1 MLPPMEIPRFELASK
16 LTAEQQ
22 AFLDEQGFIVFK
34 SFLSAGE
41 VKSILAE
48 LQRLEKEWVAN
59 KKDKAFG
66 IPIAYR
72 TGLDGNPYVSRFA
85 FTSCYSDLLHKFLV
99 SDRFEPVK
107 QILGP
112 SFRLGEREKDG
123 MVVNHYLNREGGGSR
138 KDLGWHTDSPRDIF
152 LHGKIRPLWQIGIY
166 LDDSP
171 ASKGGLRLLP
181 GTHKQSLWQMLFRKR
196 YFLDHQPDAQE
207 LCVEALAGD
216 LTIHDG
222 RLWHRVAQAT
232 VTGEA
237 SRRRVIYLP
246 FIEGP
251 KAEKSEQSPTPLYH
265 RLQRLAG

>member
-1 MLPPMEIPRFELASK
+1 MEIPRFK
-16 LTAEQQ
+16 LGSTLGADQQ
-22 AFLDEQGFIVFK
+22 RFLDEQGFIVFK
-34 SFLSAGE
+34 EFLSGGE
-41 VKSILAE
+41 VSEILAA
-48 LQRLEKEWVAN
+48 LGALEAKWLAEKKE
-59 KKDKAFG
+59 KAFG

-72 TGLDGNPYVSRFA
+72 TGLDGAPYVSRFA
-85 FTSCYSDLLHKFLV
+85 FASCYSERLHQFLA
-99 SDRFEPVK
+99 SDRFDPIK
-107 QILGP
+107 SILGP

-123 MVVNHYLNREGGGSR
+123 MVVNHYLNRAGGGSR

-152 LHGKIRPLWQIGIY
+152 LGRKIRPLWQIGIY

-181 GTHKQSLWQMLFRKR
+181 GTHKQSVWQMLFRKR
-196 YFLDHQPDAQE
+196 YFLDRKADPRE
-207 LCVEALAGD
+207 LCVEAKAGD

-222 RLWHRVAQAT
+222 RLWHRVAQAE

-251 KAEKSEQSPTPLYH
+251 LQEKSEASPTPLYH